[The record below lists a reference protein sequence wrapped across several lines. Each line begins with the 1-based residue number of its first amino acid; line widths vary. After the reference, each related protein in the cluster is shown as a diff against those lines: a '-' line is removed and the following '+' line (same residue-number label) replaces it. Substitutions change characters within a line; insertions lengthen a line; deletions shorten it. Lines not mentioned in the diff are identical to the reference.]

1 MSQLEPLATSP
12 PEHPGASP
20 PVHPGGA
27 SPPEHPGRT
36 RERNPPSRQ
45 PRWSEE
51 EELALAGLVLA
62 KKPRASDWSGI
73 AAALGTGRSANAVQ
87 QHYEILA
94 GIRFSRHQA
103 QDWAVDRRAHQPA
116 NLAVA
121 YAVPLPAPQP
131 QPQPQPQPLQP
142 EPEPPQ
148 PLSVAPA
155 ASSAGQRSRL
165 RPHSAPP
172 TGQAATAAPAWPR
185 GGTGPLAVYATDPV
199 SGDPRGAALHT
210 LNSAATAAIYANIIF
225 AQPWA
230 QARAGAAAAGVG
242 LPTALLASTPAASP
256 SPLALPDQHA
266 GRACQRC
273 GTTTTPKW
281 RWSLAR
287 PRRTPPLHHPTRCP
301 EYTLLASPFGPSP
314 RRAGAA

>member
-1 MSQLEPLATSP
+1 MSQLE
-12 PEHPGASP
+12 
-20 PVHPGGA
+20 
-27 SPPEHPGRT
+27 PPEHPGRT

-51 EELALAGLVLA
+51 EELALAGLVLVR
-62 KKPRASDWSGI
+62 KPRASWSGI

-94 GIRFSRHQA
+94 GIRFSRHQEE
-103 QDWAVDRRAHQPA
+103 WAVDRRAPA

-121 YAVPLPAPQP
+121 CAVPLSA
-131 QPQPQPQPLQP
+131 
-142 EPEPPQ
+142 PQ
-148 PLSVAPA
+148 PLSMAPA

-172 TGQAATAAPAWPR
+172 TGQAATAAPTWPR
-185 GGTGPLAVYATDPV
+185 GGTGPLAVFATDPV

-210 LNSAATAAIYANIIF
+210 LNAAATAAIYANIIF

-242 LPTALLASTPAASP
+242 LPTALLASTSAASP

-266 GRACQRC
+266 GRACKRC

-281 RWSLAR
+281 RSLAR

-301 EYTLLASPFGPSP
+301 EYTLLASHPSA
-314 RRAGAA
+314 RLRAAQVRHDAVQRVRSPQRQAAGHR

>member
-1 MSQLEPLATSP
+1 MPA
-12 PEHPGASP
+12 
-20 PVHPGGA
+20 
-27 SPPEHPGRT
+27 R
-36 RERNPPSRQ
+36 
-45 PRWSEE
+45 
-51 EELALAGLVLA
+51 
-62 KKPRASDWSGI
+62 SGI

-103 QDWAVDRRAHQPA
+103 QDWAVDRRTHQPA

-172 TGQAATAAPAWPR
+172 TGQAATAAPTWPR

-210 LNSAATAAIYANIIF
+210 LNAAATAAIYANIIF

-242 LPTALLASTPAASP
+242 LPTALLASTSAASP

-266 GRACQRC
+266 GRACKRC

-281 RWSLAR
+281 RSLAR

-301 EYTLLASPFGPSP
+301 EYTLLASHPSARLRAAQVRHDAVQRVRAAREREPEEQAQP
-314 RRAGAA
+314 RAARAAQREHDGHAGAGLGLGLALGSGLGLGFSENPNLRRT